1 MGGLLL
7 LSALFQLALATLFVY
22 LAYSDL
28 RARRQ
33 FSQRMGSGPRPAAG
47 NRGVL
52 RGIGGSSL
60 GRRALNMDSET
71 QQLLI
76 RLGWRK
82 TSQQSLFSAIQL
94 GTPVVLLILTVLVQ
108 IILEKPLQPVWIA
121 PIFAVGIGYL
131 IPKRWLAW
139 AAKNRQE
146 QLAEEVTTFI
156 PLIRILF
163 DVGMTVEQALRVLSK
178 ESERILPHL
187 SSELRQ
193 VLARVDA
200 GLELGREL
208 HDMALM
214 LDVDEVTDCVVILEQ
229 LIVQG
234 GGAMV
239 SLLRLK
245 ELIDDRHHTA
255 LEERISKLSGKM
267 SVVMMVFLFPALLI
281 VLAGPGFIAIVG
293 ALGELR

>member
-7 LSALFQLALATLFVY
+7 LSALLQLLLALLFIYLVY
-22 LAYSDL
+22 GDL

-33 FSQRMGSGPRPAAG
+33 FNQRMGTISRVSGG
-47 NRGVL
+47 GMM

-60 GRRALNMDSET
+60 GRRTLSMDSET
-71 QQLLI
+71 VQLLN

-82 TSQQSLFSAIQL
+82 RSQQSMFSAIQL
-94 GTPVVLLILTVLVQ
+94 GTPIVLLLLVVIVQ
-108 IILEKPLQPVWIA
+108 LLLNKAPQPIWLA
-121 PIFAVGIGYL
+121 PVFALGIGYL
-131 IPKRWLAW
+131 LPKRWLAW
-139 AAKNRQE
+139 AAKSRQE
-146 QLAEEVTTFI
+146 RLAEEVTTFI
-156 PLIRILF
+156 PLLRILF
-163 DVGMTVEQALRVLSK
+163 DVGMTVEQGLRVLAK
-178 ESERILPHL
+178 ESEGILPNL
-187 SSELRQ
+187 SAELRQ
-193 VLARVDA
+193 VLTRVDA

-208 HDMALM
+208 HDMAAL
-214 LDVDEVTDCVVILEQ
+214 LEVYEVTDCVVILEQ

-234 GGAMV
+234 GGAMA

-255 LEERISKLSGKM
+255 LEERVSKLSGKM
-267 SVVMMVFLFPALLI
+267 SVIMMIFLFPALLI

>member
-7 LSALFQLALATLFVY
+7 LSALLQLLLAVLFIY
-22 LAYSDL
+22 LAYGDL

-33 FSQRMGSGPRPAAG
+33 FSQRMGTVSRVSGG
-47 NRGVL
+47 GVM

-60 GRRALNMDSET
+60 GRRTLSMDSET
-71 QQLLI
+71 VQLLN

-82 TSQQSLFSAIQL
+82 RNQQSMFSAIQL
-94 GTPVVLLILTVLVQ
+94 GTPIVLLLLVV
-108 IILEKPLQPVWIA
+108 IVELLLNKAPQPIWLA
-121 PIFAVGIGYL
+121 PVFALGIGYL
-131 IPKRWLAW
+131 IPKRWLAM
-139 AAKNRQE
+139 AARRRQE

-156 PLIRILF
+156 PLLRILF
-163 DVGMTVEQALRVLSK
+163 DVGMTVEQGLRVLAK
-178 ESERILPHL
+178 ESEGILPNL
-187 SSELRQ
+187 SAELRQ

-208 HDMALM
+208 RDMAAL
-214 LDVDEVTDCVVILEQ
+214 LEVYEVTDCVVILEQ

-234 GGAMV
+234 GGAMA

-255 LEERISKLSGKM
+255 LEERVSKLSGKM
-267 SVVMMVFLFPALLI
+267 SVIMMIFLFPALLI

-293 ALGELR
+293 ALGELK

>member
-1 MGGLLL
+1 MSALLI
-7 LSALFQLALATLFVY
+7 LSALLQLALALLFLY
-22 LAYSDL
+22 LAYADL

-33 FSQRMGSGPRPAAG
+33 FSQRMGTLSRVSGG
-47 NRGVL
+47 GVM

-60 GRRALNMDSET
+60 GRRTLSMDSET
-71 QQLLI
+71 LQLLN

-82 TSQQSLFSAIQL
+82 RSQQSMFSAIQL
-94 GTPVVLLILTVLVQ
+94 GTPIVLLALVLIVQ
-108 IILEKPLQPVWIA
+108 LLMSRPPQPVWLA
-121 PIFAVGIGYL
+121 PVFALGIGYL
-131 IPKRWLAW
+131 LPKRWLAW

-146 QLAEEVTTFI
+146 ALAEEVTTFI
-156 PLIRILF
+156 PLLRILF
-163 DVGMTVEQALRVLSK
+163 DVGMTVEQGLRVLAK
-178 ESERILPHL
+178 EAETILPNL
-187 SSELRQ
+187 SAELRQ
-193 VLARVDA
+193 VLGRVDA

-208 HDMALM
+208 RDMAAALE
-214 LDVDEVTDCVVILEQ
+214 VYEVTDCVVILEQ

-234 GGAMV
+234 GGAMA

-255 LEERISKLSGKM
+255 LEERVSKLSGKM
-267 SVVMMVFLFPALLI
+267 SVIMMMFLFPALLI

>member
-1 MGGLLL
+1 MSALLV
-7 LSALFQLALATLFVY
+7 LSALLQLALALLFLY
-22 LAYSDL
+22 LAYADL

-33 FSQRMGSGPRPAAG
+33 FSQRMGTLSRVSGG
-47 NRGVL
+47 GVM

-60 GRRALNMDSET
+60 GRRTLSMDSET
-71 QQLLI
+71 LQLLN

-82 TSQQSLFSAIQL
+82 RSQQSMFSAIQL
-94 GTPVVLLILTVLVQ
+94 GTPIVLLAVVLIVQ
-108 IILEKPLQPVWIA
+108 LLMSRPPQPVWLA
-121 PIFAVGIGYL
+121 PVFALGIGYL
-131 IPKRWLAW
+131 LPKRWLAW

-146 QLAEEVTTFI
+146 ALAEEVTTFI
-156 PLIRILF
+156 PLLRILF
-163 DVGMTVEQALRVLSK
+163 DVGMTVEQGLRVLAK
-178 ESERILPHL
+178 EAETILPNL
-187 SSELRQ
+187 SAELRQ
-193 VLARVDA
+193 VLGRVDA

-208 HDMALM
+208 RDMAAALE
-214 LDVDEVTDCVVILEQ
+214 VYEVTDCVVILEQ

-234 GGAMV
+234 GGAMA

-255 LEERISKLSGKM
+255 LEERVSKLSGKM
-267 SVVMMVFLFPALLI
+267 SVIMMMFLFPALLI

>member
-1 MGGLLL
+1 MSALLI
-7 LSALFQLALATLFVY
+7 LSALLQLALALLFLY
-22 LAYSDL
+22 LAYADL

-33 FSQRMGSGPRPAAG
+33 FSQRMGTLSRVSGG
-47 NRGVL
+47 GVM

-60 GRRALNMDSET
+60 GRRTLSMDSET
-71 QQLLI
+71 LQLLN

-82 TSQQSLFSAIQL
+82 RSQQSMFSAIQL
-94 GTPVVLLILTVLVQ
+94 GTPIVLLAVVLIVQ
-108 IILEKPLQPVWIA
+108 LLMSRPPQPVWLA
-121 PIFAVGIGYL
+121 PVFALGIGYL
-131 IPKRWLAW
+131 LPKRWLAW

-146 QLAEEVTTFI
+146 ALAEEVTTFI
-156 PLIRILF
+156 PLLRILF
-163 DVGMTVEQALRVLSK
+163 DVGMTVEQGLRVLAK
-178 ESERILPHL
+178 EAETILPNL
-187 SSELRQ
+187 SAELRQ
-193 VLARVDA
+193 VLGRVDA

-208 HDMALM
+208 RDMAAALE
-214 LDVDEVTDCVVILEQ
+214 VYEVTDCVVILEQ

-234 GGAMV
+234 GGAMA

-255 LEERISKLSGKM
+255 LEERVSKLSGKM
-267 SVVMMVFLFPALLI
+267 SVIMMMFLFPALLI

>member
-1 MGGLLL
+1 MSALLI
-7 LSALFQLALATLFVY
+7 LSALLQLALALLFLY
-22 LAYSDL
+22 LAYADL

-33 FSQRMGSGPRPAAG
+33 FSQRMGTLSRMSGG
-47 NRGVL
+47 GVM

-60 GRRALNMDSET
+60 GRRTLSMDSET
-71 QQLLI
+71 LQLLN

-82 TSQQSLFSAIQL
+82 RSQQSMFSAIQL
-94 GTPVVLLILTVLVQ
+94 GTPIVLLAVVLIVQ
-108 IILEKPLQPVWIA
+108 LLMSRPPQPVWLA
-121 PIFAVGIGYL
+121 PVFALGIGYL
-131 IPKRWLAW
+131 LPKRWLAW

-146 QLAEEVTTFI
+146 ALAEEVTTFI
-156 PLIRILF
+156 PLLRILF
-163 DVGMTVEQALRVLSK
+163 DVGMTVEQGLRVLAK
-178 ESERILPHL
+178 EAETILPNL
-187 SSELRQ
+187 SAELRQ
-193 VLARVDA
+193 VLGRVDA

-208 HDMALM
+208 RDMAAALE
-214 LDVDEVTDCVVILEQ
+214 VYEVTDCVVILEQ

-234 GGAMV
+234 GGAMA

-255 LEERISKLSGKM
+255 LEERVSKLSGKM
-267 SVVMMVFLFPALLI
+267 SVIMMMFLFPALLI

>member
-1 MGGLLL
+1 MSALLI
-7 LSALFQLALATLFVY
+7 LSALLQLALALLFLY
-22 LAYSDL
+22 LAYADL

-33 FSQRMGSGPRPAAG
+33 FSQRMGTLSRVSGG
-47 NRGVL
+47 GVM

-60 GRRALNMDSET
+60 GRRTLSMDSET
-71 QQLLI
+71 LQLLN

-82 TSQQSLFSAIQL
+82 RSQQSMFSAIQL
-94 GTPVVLLILTVLVQ
+94 GAPIVLLAVVLIVQ
-108 IILEKPLQPVWIA
+108 LLMSRPPQPVWLA
-121 PIFAVGIGYL
+121 PVFALGIGYL
-131 IPKRWLAW
+131 LPKRWLAW

-146 QLAEEVTTFI
+146 ALAEEVTTFI
-156 PLIRILF
+156 PLLRILF
-163 DVGMTVEQALRVLSK
+163 DVGMTVEQGLRVLAK
-178 ESERILPHL
+178 EAETILPNL
-187 SSELRQ
+187 SAELRQ
-193 VLARVDA
+193 VLGRVDA

-208 HDMALM
+208 RDMAAALE
-214 LDVDEVTDCVVILEQ
+214 VYEVTDCVVILEQ

-234 GGAMV
+234 GGAMA

-255 LEERISKLSGKM
+255 LEERVSKLSGKM
-267 SVVMMVFLFPALLI
+267 SVIMMMFLFPALLI

>member
-1 MGGLLL
+1 MSALLL
-7 LSALFQLALATLFVY
+7 LSALLQLVLALLFLY
-22 LAYSDL
+22 LAYADL

-33 FSQRMGSGPRPAAG
+33 FSQRMGTLSRMSGG
-47 NRGVL
+47 GVM

-60 GRRALNMDSET
+60 GRRTLSMDSET
-71 QQLLI
+71 LQLLN

-82 TSQQSLFSAIQL
+82 RSQQSMFSAIQL
-94 GTPVVLLILTVLVQ
+94 GTPIVFLALVLFVQ
-108 IILEKPLQPVWIA
+108 LLMSRPPQPAWLA
-121 PIFAVGIGYL
+121 PVFALGVGYL
-131 IPKRWLAW
+131 LPKRWLAW

-146 QLAEEVTTFI
+146 ALAEEVTTFI
-156 PLIRILF
+156 PLLRILF
-163 DVGMTVEQALRVLSK
+163 DVGMTVEQGLRVLAK
-178 ESERILPHL
+178 EAETILPNL
-187 SSELRQ
+187 STELRQ
-193 VLARVDA
+193 VLTRVDA

-208 HDMALM
+208 RDMAAALE
-214 LDVDEVTDCVVILEQ
+214 VYEVTDCVVILEQ

-234 GGAMV
+234 GGAMA

-255 LEERISKLSGKM
+255 LEERVSKLSGKM
-267 SVVMMVFLFPALLI
+267 SVIMMMFLFPALLI

>member
-1 MGGLLL
+1 MSALLL
-7 LSALFQLALATLFVY
+7 LSALLQLALALLFLY
-22 LAYSDL
+22 LAYADL

-33 FSQRMGSGPRPAAG
+33 FSQRMGTLSRMSGG
-47 NRGVL
+47 GVM

-60 GRRALNMDSET
+60 GRRTLSMDSET
-71 QQLLI
+71 LQLLN

-82 TSQQSLFSAIQL
+82 RSQQSMFSAIQL
-94 GTPVVLLILTVLVQ
+94 GTPIVFLVLVLFVQ
-108 IILEKPLQPVWIA
+108 LLMSRPPQPAWLA
-121 PIFAVGIGYL
+121 PVFALGVGYL
-131 IPKRWLAW
+131 LPKRWLAW

-146 QLAEEVTTFI
+146 ALAEEVTTFI
-156 PLIRILF
+156 PLLRILF
-163 DVGMTVEQALRVLSK
+163 DVGMTVEQGLRVLAK
-178 ESERILPHL
+178 EAETILPNL
-187 SSELRQ
+187 STELRQ
-193 VLARVDA
+193 VLTRVDA

-208 HDMALM
+208 RDMAAALE
-214 LDVDEVTDCVVILEQ
+214 VYEVTDCVVILEQ

-234 GGAMV
+234 GGAMA

-255 LEERISKLSGKM
+255 LEERVSKLSGKM
-267 SVVMMVFLFPALLI
+267 SVIMMMFLFPALLI

>member
-1 MGGLLL
+1 MSGLLL
-7 LSALFQLALATLFVY
+7 LSALLQLLLALLFLY
-22 LAYSDL
+22 LAYGDL

-33 FSQRMGSGPRPAAG
+33 FSQRMGTAPRASGG
-47 NRGVL
+47 GVI

-60 GRRALNMDSET
+60 GRRTLSMDGET
-71 QQLLI
+71 LQLLN

-82 TSQQSLFSAIQL
+82 RSQQAMFSAIQL
-94 GTPVVLLILTVLVQ
+94 GTPVVLLLLVVVVQ
-108 IILEKPLQPVWIA
+108 LLMSKPPQPVWLA
-121 PIFAVGIGYL
+121 PVFALGIGYL
-131 IPKRWLAW
+131 LPKRWLAW
-139 AAKNRQE
+139 AAKDRQE
-146 QLAEEVTTFI
+146 RLAEEVTTFI
-156 PLIRILF
+156 PLLRILF
-163 DVGMTVEQALRVLSK
+163 DVGMTVEQGLRVLSK

-208 HDMALM
+208 RDMAAL
-214 LDVDEVTDCVVILEQ
+214 LEVYEVTDCVVILDQ

-234 GGAMV
+234 GGAMA

-255 LEERISKLSGKM
+255 LEERVSKLSGKM
-267 SVVMMVFLFPALLI
+267 SVIMMVFLFPALLI

-293 ALGELR
+293 ALGEMR

>member
-1 MGGLLL
+1 MSALLL
-7 LSALFQLALATLFVY
+7 LSALLQLALALLFLY
-22 LAYSDL
+22 LAYADL

-33 FSQRMGSGPRPAAG
+33 FSQRMGTLSRMSGG
-47 NRGVL
+47 GVM

-60 GRRALNMDSET
+60 GRRTLSMDSET
-71 QQLLI
+71 LQLLN

-82 TSQQSLFSAIQL
+82 RSQQSMFSAIQL
-94 GTPVVLLILTVLVQ
+94 GTPIVLLALVLIVQ
-108 IILEKPLQPVWIA
+108 LLMSRPPQPVWLA
-121 PIFAVGIGYL
+121 PVFALGIGYL
-131 IPKRWLAW
+131 LPKRWLAW

-146 QLAEEVTTFI
+146 ALAEEVTTFI
-156 PLIRILF
+156 PLLRILF
-163 DVGMTVEQALRVLSK
+163 DVGMTVEQGLRVLAR
-178 ESERILPHL
+178 EAETILPNL
-187 SSELRQ
+187 STELRQ
-193 VLARVDA
+193 VLTRVDA

-208 HDMALM
+208 RDMAAALE
-214 LDVDEVTDCVVILEQ
+214 VYEVTDCVVILEQ

-234 GGAMV
+234 GGAMA

-255 LEERISKLSGKM
+255 LEERVSKLSGKM
-267 SVVMMVFLFPALLI
+267 SVIMMMFLFPALLI

>member
-7 LSALFQLALATLFVY
+7 LSALFQLGLAALFVY

-33 FSQRMGSGPRPAAG
+33 FSQRMGSGPRPATG
-47 NRGVL
+47 GGGVL

-108 IILEKPLQPVWIA
+108 IIVEKPLQPVWIA

-146 QLAEEVTTFI
+146 QLADEVTTFI

>member
-1 MGGLLL
+1 MSALLI
-7 LSALFQLALATLFVY
+7 LSALLQLALALLFLY
-22 LAYSDL
+22 LAYADL

-33 FSQRMGSGPRPAAG
+33 FSQRMGTLSRVSGG
-47 NRGVL
+47 GVM

-60 GRRALNMDSET
+60 GRRTLSMDSET
-71 QQLLI
+71 LQLLN

-82 TSQQSLFSAIQL
+82 RSQQSMFSAIQL
-94 GTPVVLLILTVLVQ
+94 GTPIVLLALVLIVQ
-108 IILEKPLQPVWIA
+108 VLMSRPTQPVWLA
-121 PIFAVGIGYL
+121 PVFALGIGYL
-131 IPKRWLAW
+131 LPKRWLAW

-146 QLAEEVTTFI
+146 ALAEEVTTFI
-156 PLIRILF
+156 PLLRILF
-163 DVGMTVEQALRVLSK
+163 DVGMTVEQGLRVLAK
-178 ESERILPHL
+178 EAETILPNL
-187 SSELRQ
+187 SAELRQ
-193 VLARVDA
+193 VLGRVDA

-208 HDMALM
+208 RDMAAALE
-214 LDVDEVTDCVVILEQ
+214 VYEVTDCVVILEQ

-234 GGAMV
+234 GGAMA

-255 LEERISKLSGKM
+255 LEERVSKLSGKM
-267 SVVMMVFLFPALLI
+267 SVIMMMFLFPALLI

>member
-1 MGGLLL
+1 MSALLI
-7 LSALFQLALATLFVY
+7 LSALLQLALALLFLY
-22 LAYSDL
+22 LAYADL

-33 FSQRMGSGPRPAAG
+33 FSQRMGTLSRVSGG
-47 NRGVL
+47 GVM

-60 GRRALNMDSET
+60 GRRTLSMDSET
-71 QQLLI
+71 LQLLN

-82 TSQQSLFSAIQL
+82 RSQQSMFSAIQL
-94 GTPVVLLILTVLVQ
+94 GTPIVLLAVVLIVQ
-108 IILEKPLQPVWIA
+108 LLMSRPAQPVWLA
-121 PIFAVGIGYL
+121 PVFALGIGYL
-131 IPKRWLAW
+131 LPKRWLAW

-146 QLAEEVTTFI
+146 ALAEEVTTFI
-156 PLIRILF
+156 PLLRILF
-163 DVGMTVEQALRVLSK
+163 DVGMTVEQGLRVLAK
-178 ESERILPHL
+178 EAETILPNL
-187 SSELRQ
+187 SAELRQ
-193 VLARVDA
+193 VLGRVDA

-208 HDMALM
+208 RDMAAALE
-214 LDVDEVTDCVVILEQ
+214 VYEVTDCVVILEQ

-234 GGAMV
+234 GGAMA

-255 LEERISKLSGKM
+255 LEERVSKLSGKM
-267 SVVMMVFLFPALLI
+267 SVIMMMFLFPALLI

>member
-7 LSALFQLALATLFVY
+7 LSALLQLLLALLFIY
-22 LAYSDL
+22 LAYGDL

-33 FSQRMGSGPRPAAG
+33 FSQRMGSVSRVSGG
-47 NRGVL
+47 GMM

-60 GRRALNMDSET
+60 GRRTLSMDSET
-71 QQLLI
+71 VQLLN

-82 TSQQSLFSAIQL
+82 RSQQSMFSAIQL
-94 GTPVVLLILTVLVQ
+94 GTPIVLLMLVVIVQ
-108 IILEKPLQPVWIA
+108 LLLNKAPQPIWLA
-121 PIFAVGIGYL
+121 PVFALGIGYL
-131 IPKRWLAW
+131 IPKRWLAM
-139 AAKNRQE
+139 AARRRQE

-156 PLIRILF
+156 PLLRILF
-163 DVGMTVEQALRVLSK
+163 DVGMTVEQGLRVLAK
-178 ESERILPHL
+178 ESEGILPNL
-187 SSELRQ
+187 SAELRQ

-208 HDMALM
+208 RDMAAL
-214 LDVDEVTDCVVILEQ
+214 LEVYEVTDCVVILEQ

-234 GGAMV
+234 GGAMA

-245 ELIDDRHHTA
+245 DLIDDRHHTA
-255 LEERISKLSGKM
+255 LEERVSKLSGKM
-267 SVVMMVFLFPALLI
+267 SVVMMIFLFPALLI

>member
-1 MGGLLL
+1 MSGLLL
-7 LSALFQLALATLFVY
+7 LSALLQLLLALLFLYLVY
-22 LAYSDL
+22 ADL

-33 FSQRMGSGPRPAAG
+33 FSQRMGTVSRVSGG
-47 NRGVL
+47 GVM

-60 GRRALNMDSET
+60 GRRTLSMDGET
-71 QQLLI
+71 LQLLN

-82 TSQQSLFSAIQL
+82 RSQQAMFSAIQL
-94 GTPVVLLILTVLVQ
+94 GTPIVLLLVVVIVQ
-108 IILEKPLQPVWIA
+108 LLLSEPPQPVWLA
-121 PIFAVGIGYL
+121 PVFALGIGYL
-131 IPKRWLAW
+131 LPKRWLAW
-139 AAKNRQE
+139 AAKDRQE
-146 QLAEEVTTFI
+146 RLAEEVTTFI
-156 PLIRILF
+156 PLLRILF

-178 ESERILPHL
+178 ESERILPIL

-193 VLARVDA
+193 ALARVDA

-208 HDMALM
+208 RDMAAALE
-214 LDVDEVTDCVVILEQ
+214 VYEVTDCVVILEQ

-234 GGAMV
+234 GGAMA

-255 LEERISKLSGKM
+255 LEERVSKLSGKM
-267 SVVMMVFLFPALLI
+267 SVIMMVFLFPALLI

-293 ALGELR
+293 ALGEMR

>member
-1 MGGLLL
+1 MDGLLL
-7 LSALFQLALATLFVY
+7 LSALLQLLLALLLIY
-22 LAYSDL
+22 LAYADL

-33 FSQRMGSGPRPAAG
+33 FSQRMGMGTVSRVSGG
-47 NRGVL
+47 GVM

-60 GRRALNMDSET
+60 GRRTLSMDSET
-71 QQLLI
+71 LQLLN

-82 TSQQSLFSAIQL
+82 RSQQSMFSAIQL
-94 GTPVVLLILTVLVQ
+94 GTPILLLALVMIVELFLSKAPQ
-108 IILEKPLQPVWIA
+108 PIWLAPL
-121 PIFAVGIGYL
+121 FALGIGYL

-139 AAKNRQE
+139 AAKRRQE
-146 QLAEEVTTFI
+146 SLAEEVTTFI
-156 PLIRILF
+156 PLLRILF
-163 DVGMTVEQALRVLSK
+163 DVGMTVEQGLRVLAR
-178 ESERILPHL
+178 ESEGILPNL
-187 SSELRQ
+187 SAELRL

-208 HDMALM
+208 RDMAAQ
-214 LDVDEVTDCVVILEQ
+214 LDVYEVTDCVVILEQ

-234 GGAMV
+234 GGAMA

-255 LEERISKLSGKM
+255 LEERVSKLSGKM
-267 SVVMMVFLFPALLI
+267 SVIMMIFLFPALLI